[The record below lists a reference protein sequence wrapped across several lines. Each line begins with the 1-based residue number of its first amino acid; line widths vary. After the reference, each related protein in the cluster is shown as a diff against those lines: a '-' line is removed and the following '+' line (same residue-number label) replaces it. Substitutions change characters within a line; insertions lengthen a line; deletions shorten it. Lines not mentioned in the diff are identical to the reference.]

1 MNISADVQ
9 PLDECAAPTVD
20 TARVLSVLAALPS
33 EGEVHELTAVFGL
46 LADPARL
53 RLLVA
58 LRSGELCV
66 CDLAAAS
73 GQSAS
78 AASHALRLLRAHRVV
93 QVRRVGRRAYYHL
106 DDRHVEGLLDL
117 ALAHL
122 DHAPAAT
129 NRLSELGNRV

>member
-1 MNISADVQ
+1 MDR
-9 PLDECAAPTVD
+9 CAAPAVD
-20 TARVLSVLAALPS
+20 ARRVLSAITAIPAEGDVLALA
-33 EGEVHELTAVFGL
+33 EIFGL
-46 LADPARL
+46 LSDPARL

-73 GQSAS
+73 GQSPS

-93 QVRRVGRRAYYHL
+93 QVRRVGRRAYYRL
-106 DDRHVEGLLDL
+106 DDRHVEGLLQL

-122 DHAPAAT
+122 DHAAEQSGLLA
-129 NRLSELGNRV
+129 NLGGRA